1 MSRYIKPN
9 SLSVGYNN
17 GGQGFFDV
25 LNSYR
30 EYIHSYFFSFDY
42 MYESKLLN
50 QKKYKDVFRKC
61 NTFDI
66 PANVLINNYEIS
78 DNWRH
83 IIEDALS
90 YDINLTSVTVVS
102 PEIASNIRKYY
113 PQLEIHSSV
122 RVIDR
127 YVFNP
132 YKIFEIFDGLVDVIN
147 MSVAHQHHDIKF
159 QEKCKSKNIK
169 TKFILNET
177 CLLGMQY
184 NYKNFEGFNNET
196 CTHNNVTSS
205 CQKMCENVVNKYPWL
220 DISRTRLYK
229 ESLPYMNHDIYKLAT
244 RLNYIYNRG
253 IANILDYWTSDNPT
267 RFIGVKRL
275 ISINDKNRKT
285 FEDYIKFRNECSCDC
300 NTCRKCEYFYNKLID
315 N

>member
-1 MSRYIKPN
+1 MSKYIKPN

-25 LNSYR
+25 LNLHR
-30 EYIHSYFFSFDY
+30 QYIHSYFFSFDY

-50 QKKYKDVFRKC
+50 PEKYKSVFRRC

-90 YDINLTSVTVVS
+90 YNINLTSVTVIS
-102 PEIASNIRKYY
+102 PDVASNIRKYY

-127 YVFNP
+127 YVLDP

-147 MSVAHQHHDIKF
+147 MSVAHQHHDRQF
-159 QEKCKSKNIK
+159 QDKCRSKGIK

-177 CLLGMQY
+177 CLLGM
-184 NYKNFEGFNNET
+184 NHNFRNFIEFKNST
-196 CTHNNVTSS
+196 CTHNGETSS
-205 CQKMCENVVNKYPWL
+205 CQKMCENVINKYPWL
-220 DISRTRLYK
+220 DISRTMLYK
-229 ESLPYMNHDIYKLAT
+229 ESLSLMDHDIYKLAT
-244 RLNYIYNRG
+244 RLDNISNRG
-253 IANILDYWTSDNPT
+253 INDILDYWTNDKPT
-267 RFIGVKRL
+267 KFIGVKRI
-275 ISINDKNRKT
+275 ISINDRNRKI
-285 FEDYIKFRNECSCDC
+285 FNDYIKYRNECSCNC